1 MTRKKVMIHRNF
13 AAYLLLSASTLLTLA
28 SAQEQPQK
36 PKDDRSKKIF
46 TNDDLLKYKEQS
58 VNETSTAPVNDGVSP
73 SSEKYPSPA
82 PSKTDAE
89 GWASKLEAADKNL
102 ELAKFGEAK
111 YAASLDK
118 YQIKLSEAKTEF
130 QIRTTQA
137 QVADCEKNLARSKEE
152 VKKAEEEK
160 RKLLTEAKKNGV
172 DSDRKAPASQ

>member
-1 MTRKKVMIHRNF
+1 MTRKKVMFHRNF
-13 AAYLLLSASTLLTLA
+13 AGYLLLSASMLLTLA

-36 PKDDRSKKIF
+36 PKSDRSKRVF
-46 TNDDLLKYKEQS
+46 TNDDLLRYKEQS
-58 VNETSTAPVNDGVSP
+58 VKTSTAPVNDGVSP
-73 SSEKYPSPA
+73 SSENYPAPG

-89 GWASKLEAADKNL
+89 GWASKLQAADKNL

-137 QVADCEKNLARSKEE
+137 QVADCEKNLARAKQE

-160 RKLLTEAKKNGV
+160 RKLLAEAKKNGV
-172 DSDRKAPASQ
+172 DSDPKAPASQ